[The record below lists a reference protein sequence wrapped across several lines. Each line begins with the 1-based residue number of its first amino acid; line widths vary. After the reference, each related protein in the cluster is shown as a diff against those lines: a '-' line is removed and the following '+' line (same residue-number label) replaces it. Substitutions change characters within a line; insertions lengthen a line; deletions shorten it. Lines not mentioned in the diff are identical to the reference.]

1 MKWYQAMADFSR
13 DEEVVAFL
21 ETAKQPFQAYGFL
34 HRLMEAVCEQ
44 WDGISEP
51 ELKHTAKG
59 WGMVLGCHT
68 NGAKT
73 WLERVGGIAWVSVTL
88 EGNAYRVCIPKLK
101 ELKDNATRNSQAA
114 CKQVVLHHPTPHHI
128 TPHHPTGGGGD
139 SENGAS
145 VAASKALE
153 TAESCLKHYGL
164 DGTLPRKDIGDDVKL
179 LAACAVAS
187 LSLEVD
193 PREVNRFIKGIE
205 AELGNKAWAV
215 AGTLQA
221 MKESHEPIGKPWEYF
236 KAGVKVRAEGNGT
249 G

>member
-101 ELKDNATRNSQAA
+101 ELKDNATRNLQAA
-114 CKQVVLHHPTPHHI
+114 SKQVVLHHTTPQYI

-139 SENGAS
+139 SENGGP
-145 VAASKALE
+145 VAASKDRKTVEA
-153 TAESCLKHYGL
+153 CLKHYGL
-164 DGTLPRKDIGDDVKL
+164 DKTLERGDVSDHVKL
-179 LAACAVAS
+179 LAACTTAS
-187 LSLEVD
+187 LFLEVD
-193 PREVNRFIKGIE
+193 RKKVNQFIKGIE
-205 AELGNKAWAV
+205 AEPVQKAWAV
-215 AGTLQA
+215 AGTIRK
-221 MKESHEPIGKPWEYF
+221 MGDNTEPIGNPWAFFE
-236 KAGVKVRAEGNGT
+236 AGVKVRVEGNGT
-249 G
+249 D